1 MSLNWRYASANQR
14 AGSLAA
20 TVFLFGGIVGL
31 VGGEGLLG
39 AASLGPFRV
48 NGPQALVHLGV
59 ASALVLGAASGP
71 GAARGG
77 NGIAGSAAVGLAV
90 LGLGGFGSLAGIL
103 AVSIADAVLIAPLG
117 LLLLSVASSPTVSRR
132 KDGIV
137 PPGTLDGRSTILD
150 EQAHKL
156 ELLASTGLEEA
167 EEGPEGPHEETG
179 TPVDLEPASASEL
192 SELTKK
198 ELYDI
203 ARELDVTGRSR
214 MRKRE
219 LVRAIASTRRSDH
232 RAAA

>member
-14 AGSLAA
+14 AGSLAGA
-20 TVFLFGGIVGL
+20 VFLFGGIVGL

-39 AASLGPFRV
+39 AASLGPFQV

-59 ASALVLGAASGP
+59 AAVLVLGAASGP

-77 NGIAGSAAVGLAV
+77 NGIAGSAAIGLAV
-90 LGLGGFGSLAGIL
+90 LGLGGFGSLSGML
-103 AVSIADAVLIAPLG
+103 AVSVADAALIAPLG

-132 KDGIV
+132 KDGLV
-137 PPGTLDGRSTILD
+137 PPGTIDGRRTVPD
-150 EQAHKL
+150 QQAHKL
-156 ELLASTGLEEA
+156 ELLASAALEEA
-167 EEGPEGPHEETG
+167 EEDPEDPHEETR
-179 TPVDLEPASASEL
+179 TLVRLEPATAAEL

-203 ARELDVTGRSR
+203 ARELDVAGRSR